1 MQKRTLFYL
10 FALFLFIP
18 SIICAQNYLHV
29 SGKKILDPGGS
40 EILLKGIGLGGWLVP
55 EGYMFQTD
63 GIANSPR
70 EIRNKIESLIGA
82 TETEL
87 FYQKFRT
94 NFVTRKDIEMLA
106 SLGFNSVRL
115 AMHYNLLSPRDQ
127 PYVYLESGFVIIDS
141 LLKQCED
148 NHIYL
153 ILDLHCAFG
162 GQNNAN
168 ISDYD
173 PSYPSLWESLA
184 NRERTVDLWK
194 KLAQRYSNKK
204 WIGGY
209 DLLNETVWSLPNN
222 YLLRSLY
229 IDITNA
235 IRSVDPNH
243 IIYIEGNNW
252 ANDFTGLTPAWD
264 ENMVYSF
271 HKYWN
276 DNNVASIQ
284 SYLDLRNSANRPLW
298 LGETG
303 ENNNKW
309 FTDCATLIEQN
320 NIGWSWW
327 TLKKVESVSGFFLI
341 KKPAEYEAVLK
352 YWKGTGSKPSDSDC
366 IAAFSKLADNMLLE
380 NCVFNPGVIDAI
392 IRQPKSYLTL
402 PYKINY
408 VPGIVYA
415 SDYDYG
421 RSGFA
426 YYDSDN
432 DNSGKK
438 YRNDNVDIES
448 CSDAVSNGYNVGY
461 TSATEYLKFTINV
474 QQSGTYQITLRT
486 AANASGGNVQ
496 IKIDNSSFSNT
507 VSIPSTGGWQ
517 TWGNV
522 LLNNINLTAGTHTIT
537 LNMVT
542 GGFNLNYL
550 KFDLTSPSYVEPNN
564 VYSYDLLQNYPNPFN
579 PNTAID
585 FTIAKAGSVTLT
597 IFNTLGKTVKE
608 FKKEYSSPG
617 KYSINFS
624 GEDLTSGV
632 YFYKLQSQAFT
643 KTLKMILIK

>member
-1 MQKRTLFYL
+1 MQKRIYFYVI
-10 FALFLFIP
+10 ALFLFTP
-18 SIICAQNYLHV
+18 FFLSSQYLHV
-29 SGKKILDPGGS
+29 SGKKILDPNGS

-55 EGYMFQTD
+55 EGYMLQTS

-82 TETEL
+82 AETEL
-87 FYQKFRT
+87 FYQRYRA
-94 NFVTRKDIEMLA
+94 NFVTRKDIEMIA

-148 NHIYL
+148 NHIFL

-162 GQNNAN
+162 GQNSAN

-173 PSYPSLWESLA
+173 PSYPSLWEDVT
-184 NRERTVDLWK
+184 NRQRTVDLWK
-194 KLAQRYSNKK
+194 KLAQRYSNKQ

-209 DLLNETVWSLPNN
+209 DLLNETVWTLPGN

-235 IRSVDPNH
+235 IRTVDQNH
-243 IIYIEGNNW
+243 IIFIEGNNW
-252 ANDFTGLTPAWD
+252 ANDFTGLTPPWD
-264 ENMVYSF
+264 ENLVYSF

-276 DNNVASIQ
+276 TNDVGSIQ
-284 SYLDLRNSANRPLW
+284 SYLNLRNTANRPLW

-309 FTDCATLIEQN
+309 FTDCATLVEQN

-327 TLKKVESVSGFFLI
+327 TLKKVESVSGFFSV

-352 YWKGTGSKPSDSDC
+352 YWKGTGPKPSNADC
-366 IAAFSKLADNMLLE
+366 IAAFTKLADNLLLE
-380 NCVFNPGVIDAI
+380 NCVFNPGVIDAL
-392 IRQPKSYLTL
+392 IRQPKSYLTV
-402 PYKINY
+402 PYKANAI
-408 VPGIVYA
+408 PGIVYA

-426 YYDSDN
+426 YNDTDN
-432 DNSGKK
+432 DNSGGQ

-448 CSDAVSNGYNVGY
+448 CSDAVSNGYNIGWLNTSEFLKY
-461 TSATEYLKFTINV
+461 TVNI
-474 QQSGTYQITLRT
+474 QQGGTYKVIFRA
-486 AANASGGNVQ
+486 AANAAGGSIQ
-496 IKIDNSSFSNT
+496 IKVDNSAFSGLI
-507 VSIPSTGGWQ
+507 SIPQTGGWQ
-517 TWGNV
+517 MWSDVV
-522 LLNNINLTAGTHTIT
+522 LNSITLPSGTHSIT
-537 LNMVT
+537 MNIVS

-550 KFDLTSPSYVEPNN
+550 KFELISPSYVEPNSP
-564 VYSYDLLQNYPNPFN
+564 YLYWLGQNYPNPFN
-579 PNTAID
+579 PSTSID
-585 FTIAKAGSVTLT
+585 FSIAKAGSVSIT
-597 IFNTLGKTVKE
+597 IFNTLGKTVKQYTN
-608 FKKEYSSPG
+608 EYSSPG
-617 KYSINFS
+617 KYSVSFS
-624 GEDLTSGV
+624 GESLPSGV
-632 YFYKLQSQAFT
+632 YFYKLQSEGFT
-643 KTLKMILIK
+643 KTLKMLLIK